1 MASWMSWLPPGFA
14 STLLATP
21 TRPLLTGQAI
31 RGWRFRGNRR
41 ILLLQGELT
50 FEIGNAFRLLLE
62 LFAKAFVLLAQ
73 PFDLVRRVG
82 TRVARGLIASRSLLP
97 PSHHRRERTKSLRKV
112 QVQNRAKCQGL
123 NCYPA
128 ADRAPTAKGCL
139 PPGTAR
145 NRPAPA
151 PWAYLRGRRGT
162 PTA

>member
-82 TRVARGLIASRSLLP
+82 TRVARGGSSRRARFFRP
-97 PSHHRRERTKSLRKV
+97 RTIGESV
-112 QVQNRAKCQGL
+112 
-123 NCYPA
+123 
-128 ADRAPTAKGCL
+128 
-139 PPGTAR
+139 R
-145 NRPAPA
+145 NRYEKYKYKIVPSVRA
-151 PWAYLRGRRGT
+151 
-162 PTA
+162 